1 MRVAYEVGTD
11 TAGREALVRQLCW
24 RDFYTQLFG
33 TAPTV
38 RKDDYAKWMLE
49 DPRLN
54 FAISSRTGRAGVEH
68 LGLQVD
74 DGDELEAVRARLLAA
89 AGSVEPE
96 KDASCCYARSD
107 KYWAIDPQGVAWE
120 AFHTLGKAKLYGN
133 RHGPGVATSCCAA

>member
-1 MRVAYEVGTD
+1 MNRFHVHLSVPNLQD
-11 TAGREALVRQLCW
+11 SI
-24 RDFYTQLFG
+24 DFYTQLFG
-33 TAPTV
+33 TGPSV
-38 RKDDYAKWMLE
+38 RKHDYAKWMLE

-54 FAISSRTGRAGVEH
+54 LAISSRTGRAGVEH

-74 DGDELEAVRARLLAA
+74 DGNELEAVRARLLAA

-120 AFHTLGKAKLYGN
+120 AFHTLGEAQLYGN
-133 RHGPGVATSCCAA
+133 RHGPGVATA